1 VSFVLRLWLPNDWQP
16 QAATDSDHLTTKGED
31 NMKHPTTP
39 RSLAAA
45 VAALAAASATLG
57 AAQNAYADSSIT
69 LYGDVDA
76 GLTYTNNQQS
86 TRADGSIGGGS
97 NWQFTGGNLAPSRFG
112 MTGSEDIGGGT
123 AVTFKLENSF
133 YTGSGNL
140 VQSGT
145 LFNQNAWVG
154 LTNEHYGT
162 LTFGRQFDSYTNAL
176 APYASSITW
185 ATLYGAHIGDVD
197 NLNAALNLN
206 NAVQYVSPT
215 IAGFSVSGTYSLGGV
230 AGDFSQK
237 RGWAASASYN
247 AAPFSFG
254 IGYLDLNN
262 PFDAALGGPDGY
274 IGDFACSNAPA
285 MYCQLQ
291 NARSLK
297 VFGAGGSY
305 TFGPA
310 TLALV
315 YTHTTLDDSQYFA
328 SAARPQGAD
337 ARFDI
342 VEVNAT
348 YAVSP
353 ALTLGAAYIY
363 NSMKTDVSGSPKF
376 HQVNLGATYNLSK
389 RTALYAVGIFQKAAG
404 GGIGVDPVNGQA
416 ANYAQIP
423 NLPNSSTDRQV
434 SMTLGLRH
442 NF

>member
-1 VSFVLRLWLPNDWQP
+1 
-16 QAATDSDHLTTKGED
+16 
-31 NMKHPTTP
+31 MKHPTTT
-39 RSLAAA
+39 RRIAAT
-45 VAALAAASATLG
+45 ALAAAAAALAT
-57 AAQNAYADSSIT
+57 APRAHAESSVT

-76 GLTYTNNQQS
+76 GLTYTNNQQF
-86 TRADGSIGGGS
+86 TRANGSVGSGS
-97 NWQFTGGNLAPSRFG
+97 NWQVTGGNLAPSRIG

-123 AVTFKLENSF
+123 AITFKLENSF
-133 YTGSGNL
+133 FTGSGNF
-140 VQSGT
+140 VQSGA

-154 LTNEHYGT
+154 MTNERYGT

-185 ATLYGAHIGDVD
+185 ATLYGSHIGDVD
-197 NLNAALNLN
+197 NLNAALNMN

-230 AGDFSQK
+230 AGNFAAK

-247 AAPFSFG
+247 RAPFSFG
-254 IGYLDLNN
+254 IGYLDLND
-262 PFDAALGGPDGY
+262 PLDAALGGEQGY
-274 IGDFACSNAPA
+274 IGDFACSNATA
-285 MYCQLQ
+285 MYCELQ
-291 NARSLK
+291 NARALK
-297 VFGAGGSY
+297 AFGAGGSY
-305 TFGPA
+305 TIGPA
-310 TLALV
+310 TIGVV
-315 YTHTTLDDSQYFA
+315 YTHTRLEDSQFFA
-328 SAARPQGAD
+328 SGLRPQGAD

-363 NSMKTDVSGSPKF
+363 NSMKTDAGGSPKF

-389 RTALYAVGIFQKAAG
+389 RTSLYAVGIFQKAAG
-404 GGIGVDPVNGQA
+404 SGIGTDPSTGQP

-434 SMTLGLRH
+434 SVTVGIKH
-442 NF
+442 IF